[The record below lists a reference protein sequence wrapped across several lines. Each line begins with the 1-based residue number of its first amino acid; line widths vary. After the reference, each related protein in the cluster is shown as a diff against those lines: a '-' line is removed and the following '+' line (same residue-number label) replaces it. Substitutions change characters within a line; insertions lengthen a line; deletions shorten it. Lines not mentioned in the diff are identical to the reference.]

1 MPEVHAD
8 DAAIAVVGL
17 ACRLPGAATPR
28 AFWKLLCDGVEAI
41 GDVPLDRGDLA
52 ERDVPRRGGFL
63 DRIDGFDPGF
73 FGISPREATAMDPQQ
88 RLMLELSWEALED
101 ARIVPDALRGSR
113 TGVFVGVMASDYA
126 TLAQRGGAAQIGPHS
141 LAGLQRGLI
150 ANRVSYAVGL
160 RGPSMTVDAGQ
171 SSSLV
176 AVHVAADSLRRGEAT
191 LALAGGVHLIA
202 APESTVSAARF
213 GALSPDGRCYTFD
226 ERANG
231 YVRGEGGVV
240 VALKT
245 VARAVADGD
254 RIYAVI
260 RGSAV
265 NNDGGGDSLTTPSR
279 DAQAD
284 VLGAAYRRAGIAPDA
299 VRYVELHGTGTAV
312 GDPVEAAALGAVL
325 GAGRTPDAA
334 LRVGSAKTNIGHL
347 EGAAGAAGLL
357 KAVLSVANRQ
367 LPPSLNFERPNPRI
381 PLDDLGL
388 RVQTALEPWPEGPR
402 IAGVSSF
409 GMGGT
414 NCHVVLTEWPGRAED
429 PRERTAD
436 ADAPVLWPLSGRT
449 EDALREQA
457 ARLRAH
463 LEATPAADPA
473 DVGHS
478 LATTRAA
485 FGHRAAV
492 LGRGRDEL
500 LRRLGSLAAGEPVR
514 GVVSGETDEGRTAF
528 LFTGQGAQRVG
539 MGRGLY
545 EAHPAFATAFDELC
559 AELDPLLGGSVR
571 SVVFAGAEDLD
582 RTVWA
587 QAGLFAVEVASFR
600 LLESW
605 GVAPEF
611 LLGHSIGEIA
621 AAHVA
626 GVFSLADACALV
638 AARGRLMQALP
649 SGGAMLAV
657 QAAEAE
663 VRSEIGDRLD
673 VAAVNGPT
681 SVVVSGPTEVVEEFA
696 ARWRAEGRKTSRL
709 TVSHAFHSALMEPM
723 LAEFAAVLA
732 ELTFAE
738 PRIPVVSNLTGGIA
752 EPGLLTTPDYWV
764 RQVREA
770 VRFADG
776 VDTLHREGVTRFL
789 EVGPDGVLCAM
800 ARQAGAQGLLAPAL
814 RKDRDDAET
823 LLGAVARLY
832 TAGAPLDW
840 DALFAGHAPRPV
852 DLPTYAFQRRRFW
865 LDAAA
870 RPAVEPAP
878 AAPAP
883 VEAPTGPAAERR
895 DERALLHQIR
905 AQVAAV
911 LDYETPGDVDA
922 RLTFRDLGFDSLTA
936 VELRDRLAAATRLR
950 LPDSLVFD
958 HPTPLRLA
966 EHLSGLL
973 YGEPAAVAP
982 ATPAPGAVSAE
993 PIAIVAMSCRY
1004 AGGIDTPETLWQ
1016 AVLDG
1021 RDLVTGFPE
1030 DRGWDIAG
1038 VYADEG
1044 RNPTGT
1050 LTPAGAFLTDA
1061 TRFDAAFFGISPRE
1075 ALAMDPQQRLLLET
1089 AWEAVERLGVDPA
1102 VLRGSRT
1109 GVFVGAT
1116 AQDYGPRLHQ
1126 APADLE
1132 GHLLT
1137 GNTAS
1142 VASGRIAYVL
1152 GLEGPAVTVDTA
1164 CSSSLVALHLA
1175 AQSLRLGECDMALA
1189 GGATVLATPGMFIEF
1204 SKQQGL
1210 SADGRCKAFAEG
1222 ADGTGWG
1229 EGVGLLALERLSDA
1243 ERLGHPVLAVIRGS
1257 AINQDGASNGL
1268 AAPNGPSQE
1277 RVIRQALAG
1286 AGLAAADVDAVEAHG
1301 TGTALGDPIE
1311 AQALLA
1317 TYGRDRAAEDPLWLG
1332 SVKTNI
1338 GHTQAAAGVA
1348 GIIKMVQ
1355 AMRHGTLPRTLHADT
1370 PSSRVDWSAGGVR
1383 LLTEARDWPERG
1395 RPRRAAVS
1403 SFGISGTNA
1412 HMIVESVPQDAP
1424 AAPAATGTG
1433 PLPFPLSA
1441 HGDAALRAQAARLA
1455 EAVRAGAGPAAA
1467 ASLADLGLSLTARAA
1482 FDRRAVVVA
1491 ADREQLL
1498 AGLDALTRELPAA
1511 NLTTGTAG
1519 APDGPV
1525 FVFPGQGSQWEGM
1538 AAELYASSEVFRAEL
1553 TACAEALAPHTD
1565 WSLID
1570 VLHGAPGAPSL
1581 ERVDVVQ
1588 PALFAV
1594 MVSLAKLWRHSG
1606 VVPAAVIGHSQGEIA
1621 AAHVAGGLTLAD
1633 AARIVA
1639 LRSRYLRAIAGT
1651 GGMASIPLPTAE
1663 VEARIAR
1670 FDGRIT
1676 VAAHNGPS
1684 ATVVAGEAE
1693 ALDEFVAQCQAQ
1705 DVRARRVPVDYA
1717 SHSPAVDPLRE
1728 KLAEALAG
1736 IEPREGHTAF
1746 WSTVT
1751 GGLLAT
1757 TALDTDYWFRNLRQV
1772 VRFEPT
1778 VRALLAAGHRTFVES
1793 SPHPVLTVGVQ
1804 ETLEADGRGGAAL
1817 GTLRRDHGGPERF
1830 LGALAEAY
1838 VAGVAV
1844 DWADAFPGSA
1854 RRVPL
1859 PTYPFQRERYWL
1871 APGAGSTD
1879 ATGLGLDPAD
1889 HPLAGAAVTLA
1900 GDDTLVLTGRLATA
1914 DQPWL
1919 ADHVVNG
1926 AVVLPGSALV
1936 DLALHAGLRCGHP
1949 HLEELTL
1956 QSPLVLPAD
1965 GSVQIQVV
1973 LLPPDEAGRRP
1984 VTVHSRP
1991 RAAAEDR
1998 PWTWHATGALTA
2010 GPTAAPA
2017 PQGAWPP
2024 AGAVPLTVQDAYP
2037 GLAGRGYA
2045 YGPAFQGLT
2054 AAWRRGEELF
2064 AEVTLPETLPTEG
2077 FGIHPA
2083 LLDAALHVL
2092 LLDGDPAT
2100 TRLAFSFAGVR
2111 LHAAGATAVRVHAAP
2126 AGPEGGYA
2134 VTLSDPAG
2142 AAVLDVDALVLRA
2155 VDPERSAAGRST
2167 ADPLHRLDWIP
2178 AASAATGGAVRTAPA
2193 DLAQGLPP
2201 LDGGPAPEAV
2211 LLPVTGDPD
2220 APAESAHALTRS
2232 ALELIQAFLAEEGRA
2247 DSRLVLLTR
2256 QALATGP
2263 DEEVRDLAAA
2273 AVLGL
2278 ARSAQI
2284 EHPGRILILD
2294 HDGERPTDE
2303 ALRDALAGDEPQL
2316 ALRAGRLLA
2325 PRLVK
2330 AGPAPLAGAEPAR
2343 TPFDPDGTVLLT
2355 GGTGAIGRVLARHLV
2370 TAHGVRHLLLVGRRG
2385 LPAGELAELTAGLD
2399 AEVTAAAC
2407 DAADPAALA
2416 ALLAAVPAE
2425 HPLTAVVH
2433 AAGVVD
2439 DASVQRLRPEQLDA
2453 VLRPKADA
2461 AWNLHRLTRDL
2472 DLSAFVLFSSLAS
2485 TVGAAGQGSYGAA
2498 NGFLDALAQHRHA
2511 LGLPAQALLSGLWA
2525 HGEGMGGRLGEA
2537 DRARLVR
2544 GGLAPMTAEQGLA
2557 LFDAALADGRPLIAP
2572 ARIAVAEAAGRA
2584 EAVPAVLRG
2593 LIRTPLRRASAAA
2606 AASGLADRLT
2616 VLPAADRRRT
2626 LLDLVRSSAATALGH
2641 ADPAGIAVDGAF
2653 KALGFDSLIAV
2664 EFRNRLNAASGLR
2677 LPTTVAFDHPTP
2689 NALADHLLALLTDAA
2704 GTGPAPAAARAAT
2717 AAPGE
2722 PIAIVAMGCRF
2733 PGGIGSPEELW
2744 QVVAERGDMIST
2756 LPANRGWDLD
2766 RLYHADPDEP
2776 GRSYTRE
2783 GGFLYDADLFDAAF
2797 FGISPREAA
2806 AADPQQRLL
2815 LETAWEVVERAG
2827 IDPTTLR
2834 HSATGV
2840 FTGVA
2845 TQEYGPRMDHAL
2857 ENYGGYRVT
2866 GSAGSVASGRVAYA
2880 LGLEGPAV
2888 TVDTACSSS
2897 LVALHLAVQSLRGG
2911 ECDLALAGGAA
2922 VMSTPGLFIEFSRL
2936 RGLSEDGRC
2945 RAFGSGADGF
2955 GLAEGVGLVMLER
2968 LSDARRNGHQVLAVI
2983 RGTAIN
2989 QDGAS
2994 NGLTAPNG
3002 PSQERVI
3009 RQALAN
3015 AGVAAA
3021 EVDAVEAHGTGTTL
3035 GDPIEAHALLAT
3047 YGQERA
3053 GEPLWLGSV
3062 KSNIGHT
3069 QAAAGVAGVIKM
3081 VLAMRHGVLPATLHA
3096 DEPSP
3101 HVEWATGAVEL
3112 LSEARPWP
3120 QAGRPRRAGVSSF
3133 GMSGTNAHLIL
3144 EAAPATAAE
3153 EPTEA
3158 GGVLPWLLSG
3168 RTPAALGAQAERL
3181 REFVLGRPEA
3191 SVADVASALLSR
3203 AGLEHRA
3210 VVLGADREALLD
3222 GLAVLGGEGVV
3233 RGRVV
3238 PGDVVFVFPGQGSQ
3252 WVGMAWELAEASPVF
3267 AARLAACEAAL
3278 APFTDWSLTE
3288 VLRSG
3293 AELDRVDVVQP
3304 VLWAVMVSLAE
3315 VWRAH
3320 GVEPSAVI
3328 GHSQGE
3334 IAAAVVAGALSVEDG
3349 ARVVALR
3356 SRAIVELAG
3365 GGGMVS
3371 VAAGSVVVEELIG
3384 SFDGRISVAA
3394 FNGPSSTVV
3403 SGEPGAL
3410 DALMALCEER
3420 EVRARRIPVDYASHS
3435 AQVDRL
3441 RGRILDDLAEVAP
3454 VTSTVPLYSTL
3465 TGTPIDTA
3473 RMGAEYWFDNLRS
3486 PVRFEEATRALLGSG
3501 RSVFVECSPHPVLT
3515 VGVQETADAAET
3527 ATAVLGTLRRGQG
3540 GPEQLLT
3547 ALAEAWTAGVAVDF
3561 TTLLPAGRPV
3571 ELPTYA
3577 FQRERHWL
3585 EQAAAPAAEGDP
3597 TEARF
3602 WDAVE
3607 REDLAELSEA
3617 LRLDDTPE
3625 LLGSVLPA
3633 LADWRR
3639 RRRDRST
3646 LDSWRYRI
3654 GWKPVDA
3661 PRRAVALTGTWLVV
3675 TAEETTAEEVVAAI
3689 RTAGAQT
3696 VTLVVA
3702 DPAVGR
3708 TALADT
3714 LRAALPAAE
3723 PFAGVVSLAGLA
3735 EEPLPGT
3742 VLPAGLAVSLTLVQA
3757 LGDAGIT
3764 APLWTLTR
3772 GAVST
3777 GRADRLD
3784 HPVQAQLWGF
3794 GRSLALEHP
3803 DRTGGLIDLPPVL
3816 DERAGRRLAAL
3827 LSGATGEDQSA
3838 VRSSGTY
3845 AARLLR
3851 APEPAPAGEGRRLT
3865 GTVLVAGADG
3875 ALGRQ
3880 AARWAAGR
3888 GAAHL
3893 LLVASAPSGELA
3905 DFAAESTGAGTPATV
3920 AVCDLAD
3927 ADALAA
3933 LLAEHPVA
3941 GVVLTAEV
3949 GPTEALELTGPAEF
3963 AAVLAA
3969 KTAGAA
3975 RLHAALADV
3984 PLDAFVLFSSIA
3996 GVWGSGGQAAYA
4008 AGNSYLDALAE
4019 HRRSLGLPAT
4029 SVAWGPW
4036 SGGPDGRGADF
4047 LSRRGIPA
4055 MDPRLALAALD
4066 RAVDRDETTVVVAD
4080 VDWTTFTASFTS
4092 ARPSP
4097 LLADLPGPRTA
4108 AAAAGTDGAAALSG
4122 RIAALSAAE
4131 RERETLAVVRAEVA
4145 AVLGHADPSG
4155 LETGRTFKDLGFD
4168 SLTAVELGKRLA
4180 AGTGTPVPAT
4190 AVFDHPTIGEMT
4202 RYLVGGLDSGPAATA
4217 TAATDEPI
4225 AIIGMSCRFPGGVE
4239 GPEDLWRLVA
4249 AGGDAIVDFPTD
4261 RGWDVEGLYDPDPD
4275 RQGHTYVR
4283 SGGFLAGAGEFDAGL
4298 FGISPREAL
4307 AMDPQQRLLL
4317 EAAWEAFEDAG
4328 IDATA
4333 VRGSQGGVFVG
4344 MTSSGYG
4351 QGAVLP
4357 DGVEGHVL
4365 TGTTTSVA
4373 SGRLA
4378 YTFGLEGPA
4387 ITVDTACSSSL
4398 VALHMAA
4405 GALRSG
4411 ECGIALAGGV
4421 TVMVSPD
4428 SFIEFSRQ
4436 RGLAVDGRCKPF
4448 SAAADGTSWA
4458 EGVGMLLVE
4467 RLSDARRNGHRV
4479 LAVVR
4484 GSAVNQDGASN
4495 GLTAP
4500 NGPAQQRVIRQA
4512 LANAGLSAAEVDAVE
4527 AHGTGTRLGDPIE
4540 AQALLATYGQD
4551 RPADRPLLLGSV
4563 KSNIGHTQAA
4573 AGVAGVIKT
4582 IMAMRHGELPGLLHL
4597 DAPSPHVDW
4606 SAGAIELPTATQP
4619 WPENGR
4625 PLRAGVSSFGVSGTN
4640 AHVILESAPV
4650 EETAARGPA
4659 APATGAPLP
4668 WLLSAAD
4675 PTALAAQAER
4685 LHGFADAGT
4694 GTDPDPADIA
4704 LALATGRTGLAHRA
4718 VVLAADR
4725 AGLLAGLG
4733 ALATGAEAPGVL
4745 RGESADGR
4753 SAFLFSGQGS
4763 QRPGMGRALYT
4774 AFPVFADAL
4783 DAVCARLDTE
4793 LDHPL
4798 RAVMFAEADTP
4809 EAALLDRTVHTQA
4822 ALFAFEVALFRLLE
4836 DWGVR
4841 PDFLLGHSIGEIAA
4855 AHVAGVLSLDDAC
4868 TLVAARG
4875 RLMQALPAGG
4885 AMLAVEIDEAGAAEA
4900 LAAHDGVDV
4909 AAVNGP
4915 RAIVVSGPQDAIAD
4929 LAGHWRAE
4937 GRRTSRL
4944 RVSHAFHSALMEP
4957 MLAEFRAVAERLA
4970 YHPPRL
4976 PVVSNLTGTAVGAE
4990 EICTPEYWVRHVR
5003 GAVRFAD
5010 GVRWLAGQGATR
5022 FLELGPE
5029 AVLTAMAR
5037 LTLDATDRDDA
5048 ALVPA
5053 SRGERPEAETLLAA
5067 VATAWTRGA
5076 AVDWS
5081 AVLADRGG
5089 RRITLPPYAFQRRP
5103 YWLRPGRSGA
5113 DVTGAGLLRTEH
5125 PLLTAAVPLAD
5136 GEGALL
5142 TGRLSLAAQPWLADH
5157 AVRGTAILPGTGFV
5171 ELALRAG
5178 REVGCTAL
5186 RELMVE
5192 APLAV
5197 PATGGVRIQVRVG
5210 DPDPAGDRPVAVH
5223 AQPDGAAGW
5232 TRHASGALAAGTDA
5246 EPYDLSA
5253 WPPADAEPVELDGYY
5268 ERLTE
5273 AGYGYGPVFRG
5284 LRRAWRAEGAVYA
5297 EIALPA
5303 GAAEEAA
5310 GYGVHP
5316 ALLDAAMHA
5325 TTVGGFLDDAGATPL
5340 PFAWSGV
5347 TLHATGASVA
5357 RVRLAP
5363 AGRDAISIRV
5373 ADATGAPVADVRSLT
5388 LRPAPTG
5395 QPDGRRAEAGD
5406 ALFAVEWSALP
5417 TGAAAEECPVAEL
5430 SAVEA
5435 GHARAALVLHRV
5447 EATGADDAARART
5460 ATAGALDA
5468 ARRWLAGD
5476 RDEADRLVV
5485 VTRGAAAVHPG
5496 EEPADPAGAA
5506 VWGLLRSAQSE
5517 HPDRVLLLDDDGS
5530 ADWALVRRAVE
5541 LGENQ
5546 LAARGGALY
5555 APRLVRVPAS
5565 AALTVPEDA
5574 AAWTLDPTEPGILT
5588 SLRLLPAD
5596 TAERPLG
5603 PGEVRI
5609 GVRAAGVNFRDVLLA
5624 LGMYPER
5631 AELGSEGAGV
5641 VLEVGAEVTD
5651 LAPGER
5657 VFGLF
5662 PGGFGPVAVADRR
5675 RLARIPA
5682 GWTFTEAA
5690 SMPVVF
5696 VTAYYGL
5703 VDVAA
5708 ARPGESVLVHAA
5720 AGGVG
5725 MAAVQL
5731 ARHLGLEVYGTANP
5745 GKWDALRAA
5754 GLDDA

>member
-1 MPEVHAD
+1 
-8 DAAIAVVGL
+8 
-17 ACRLPGAATPR
+17 
-28 AFWKLLCDGVEAI
+28 
-41 GDVPLDRGDLA
+41 
-52 ERDVPRRGGFL
+52 
-63 DRIDGFDPGF
+63 
-73 FGISPREATAMDPQQ
+73 
-88 RLMLELSWEALED
+88 
-101 ARIVPDALRGSR
+101 
-113 TGVFVGVMASDYA
+113 
-126 TLAQRGGAAQIGPHS
+126 
-141 LAGLQRGLI
+141 
-150 ANRVSYAVGL
+150 
-160 RGPSMTVDAGQ
+160 
-171 SSSLV
+171 
-176 AVHVAADSLRRGEAT
+176 
-191 LALAGGVHLIA
+191 
-202 APESTVSAARF
+202 
-213 GALSPDGRCYTFD
+213 
-226 ERANG
+226 
-231 YVRGEGGVV
+231 
-240 VALKT
+240 
-245 VARAVADGD
+245 
-254 RIYAVI
+254 
-260 RGSAV
+260 
-265 NNDGGGDSLTTPSR
+265 
-279 DAQAD
+279 
-284 VLGAAYRRAGIAPDA
+284 
-299 VRYVELHGTGTAV
+299 
-312 GDPVEAAALGAVL
+312 
-325 GAGRTPDAA
+325 
-334 LRVGSAKTNIGHL
+334 
-347 EGAAGAAGLL
+347 
-357 KAVLSVANRQ
+357 
-367 LPPSLNFERPNPRI
+367 
-381 PLDDLGL
+381 
-388 RVQTALEPWPEGPR
+388 
-402 IAGVSSF
+402 
-409 GMGGT
+409 
-414 NCHVVLTEWPGRAED
+414 
-429 PRERTAD
+429 
-436 ADAPVLWPLSGRT
+436 
-449 EDALREQA
+449 
-457 ARLRAH
+457 
-463 LEATPAADPA
+463 
-473 DVGHS
+473 
-478 LATTRAA
+478 
-485 FGHRAAV
+485 
-492 LGRGRDEL
+492 
-500 LRRLGSLAAGEPVR
+500 
-514 GVVSGETDEGRTAF
+514 
-528 LFTGQGAQRVG
+528 
-539 MGRGLY
+539 
-545 EAHPAFATAFDELC
+545 
-559 AELDPLLGGSVR
+559 
-571 SVVFAGAEDLD
+571 
-582 RTVWA
+582 
-587 QAGLFAVEVASFR
+587 
-600 LLESW
+600 
-605 GVAPEF
+605 
-611 LLGHSIGEIA
+611 
-621 AAHVA
+621 
-626 GVFSLADACALV
+626 
-638 AARGRLMQALP
+638 
-649 SGGAMLAV
+649 
-657 QAAEAE
+657 
-663 VRSEIGDRLD
+663 
-673 VAAVNGPT
+673 
-681 SVVVSGPTEVVEEFA
+681 
-696 ARWRAEGRKTSRL
+696 
-709 TVSHAFHSALMEPM
+709 
-723 LAEFAAVLA
+723 
-732 ELTFAE
+732 
-738 PRIPVVSNLTGGIA
+738 
-752 EPGLLTTPDYWV
+752 
-764 RQVREA
+764 
-770 VRFADG
+770 
-776 VDTLHREGVTRFL
+776 
-789 EVGPDGVLCAM
+789 
-800 ARQAGAQGLLAPAL
+800 
-814 RKDRDDAET
+814 
-823 LLGAVARLY
+823 
-832 TAGAPLDW
+832 
-840 DALFAGHAPRPV
+840 
-852 DLPTYAFQRRRFW
+852 
-865 LDAAA
+865 
-870 RPAVEPAP
+870 
-878 AAPAP
+878 
-883 VEAPTGPAAERR
+883 
-895 DERALLHQIR
+895 
-905 AQVAAV
+905 
-911 LDYETPGDVDA
+911 
-922 RLTFRDLGFDSLTA
+922 
-936 VELRDRLAAATRLR
+936 
-950 LPDSLVFD
+950 
-958 HPTPLRLA
+958 
-966 EHLSGLL
+966 
-973 YGEPAAVAP
+973 
-982 ATPAPGAVSAE
+982 
-993 PIAIVAMSCRY
+993 
-1004 AGGIDTPETLWQ
+1004 
-1016 AVLDG
+1016 
-1021 RDLVTGFPE
+1021 
-1030 DRGWDIAG
+1030 
-1038 VYADEG
+1038 
-1044 RNPTGT
+1044 
-1050 LTPAGAFLTDA
+1050 
-1061 TRFDAAFFGISPRE
+1061 
-1075 ALAMDPQQRLLLET
+1075 
-1089 AWEAVERLGVDPA
+1089 
-1102 VLRGSRT
+1102 
-1109 GVFVGAT
+1109 
-1116 AQDYGPRLHQ
+1116 
-1126 APADLE
+1126 
-1132 GHLLT
+1132 
-1137 GNTAS
+1137 
-1142 VASGRIAYVL
+1142 
-1152 GLEGPAVTVDTA
+1152 
-1164 CSSSLVALHLA
+1164 
-1175 AQSLRLGECDMALA
+1175 
-1189 GGATVLATPGMFIEF
+1189 
-1204 SKQQGL
+1204 
-1210 SADGRCKAFAEG
+1210 
-1222 ADGTGWG
+1222 
-1229 EGVGLLALERLSDA
+1229 
-1243 ERLGHPVLAVIRGS
+1243 
-1257 AINQDGASNGL
+1257 
-1268 AAPNGPSQE
+1268 
-1277 RVIRQALAG
+1277 
-1286 AGLAAADVDAVEAHG
+1286 
-1301 TGTALGDPIE
+1301 
-1311 AQALLA
+1311 
-1317 TYGRDRAAEDPLWLG
+1317 
-1332 SVKTNI
+1332 
-1338 GHTQAAAGVA
+1338 
-1348 GIIKMVQ
+1348 
-1355 AMRHGTLPRTLHADT
+1355 
-1370 PSSRVDWSAGGVR
+1370 
-1383 LLTEARDWPERG
+1383 
-1395 RPRRAAVS
+1395 
-1403 SFGISGTNA
+1403 
-1412 HMIVESVPQDAP
+1412 
-1424 AAPAATGTG
+1424 
-1433 PLPFPLSA
+1433 
-1441 HGDAALRAQAARLA
+1441 
-1455 EAVRAGAGPAAA
+1455 
-1467 ASLADLGLSLTARAA
+1467 
-1482 FDRRAVVVA
+1482 
-1491 ADREQLL
+1491 
-1498 AGLDALTRELPAA
+1498 
-1511 NLTTGTAG
+1511 
-1519 APDGPV
+1519 
-1525 FVFPGQGSQWEGM
+1525 
-1538 AAELYASSEVFRAEL
+1538 
-1553 TACAEALAPHTD
+1553 
-1565 WSLID
+1565 
-1570 VLHGAPGAPSL
+1570 
-1581 ERVDVVQ
+1581 
-1588 PALFAV
+1588 
-1594 MVSLAKLWRHSG
+1594 
-1606 VVPAAVIGHSQGEIA
+1606 
-1621 AAHVAGGLTLAD
+1621 
-1633 AARIVA
+1633 
-1639 LRSRYLRAIAGT
+1639 
-1651 GGMASIPLPTAE
+1651 
-1663 VEARIAR
+1663 
-1670 FDGRIT
+1670 
-1676 VAAHNGPS
+1676 
-1684 ATVVAGEAE
+1684 
-1693 ALDEFVAQCQAQ
+1693 
-1705 DVRARRVPVDYA
+1705 
-1717 SHSPAVDPLRE
+1717 
-1728 KLAEALAG
+1728 
-1736 IEPREGHTAF
+1736 HTAF

-1757 TALDTDYWFRNLRQV
+1757 TELDTDYWFRNLRQV

-2010 GPTAAPA
+2010 GPAAAPA

-2024 AGAVPLTVQDAYP
+2024 AGAVPLAVQDAYP

-2064 AEVTLPETLPTEG
+2064 AEITLPETLPTEG

-2178 AASAATGGAVRTAPA
+2178 AATGATPATGGAVRTVPA

-2211 LLPVTGDPD
+2211 LVPVTGDPD

-2232 ALELIQAFLAEEGRA
+2232 ALGLIQAFLAEEGRA

-2256 QALATGP
+2256 QALAAGP

-2330 AGPAPLAGAEPAR
+2330 AGPAPHAGAEPAR

-2355 GGTGAIGRVLARHLV
+2355 GGTGAIGRLLARHLV

-2385 LPAGELAELTAGLD
+2385 LPTGELAELTAGLD

-2689 NALADHLLALLTDAA
+2689 NALADHLLALLTDAT
-2704 GTGPAPAAARAAT
+2704 GTGPAPTAARAAT

-3081 VLAMRHGVLPATLHA
+3081 VLAMRHGVLPATLHV

-3181 REFVLGRPEA
+3181 REFVLGRPES

-3210 VVLGADREALLD
+3210 VVLGADRQALLD

-3293 AELDRVDVVQP
+3293 ADLDRVDVVQP

-3356 SRAIVELAG
+3356 SRALIELAG

-3371 VAAGSVVVEELIG
+3371 VAAGSAVVEELIAG
-3384 SFDGRISVAA
+3384 FDGRISVAA
-3394 FNGPSSTVV
+3394 YNGPSSTVV
-3403 SGEPGAL
+3403 SGEPDAL
-3410 DALMALCEER
+3410 DGLMALCEEQD
-3420 EVRARRIPVDYASHS
+3420 VRARRIPVDYASHS

-3486 PVRFEEATRALLGSG
+3486 PVRFEEATRALLSSG
-3501 RSVFVECSPHPVLT
+3501 RAVFVECSPHPVLT
-3515 VGVQETADAAET
+3515 VGVQETADAAGT

-3561 TTLLPAGRPV
+3561 TTLLPAGRRI

-3577 FQRERHWL
+3577 FQRERYWL

-3597 TEARF
+3597 AEARF

-3617 LRLDDTPE
+3617 LRLEDTPE

-3661 PRRAVALTGTWLVV
+3661 PRGAVALTGTWLVV
-3675 TAEETTAEEVVAAI
+3675 AAEETAAEEVVAAI

-3920 AVCDLAD
+3920 AVCDLGD

-4108 AAAAGTDGAAALSG
+4108 AAAAGTDGAAALGG

-4283 SGGFLAGAGEFDAGL
+4283 SGGFLTGAGEFDAGL

-4479 LAVVR
+4479 LAVLR

-4512 LANAGLSAAEVDAVE
+4512 LANAGLTAAEVDAVE
-4527 AHGTGTRLGDPIE
+4527 AHGTGTKLGDPIE

-4582 IMAMRHGELPGLLHL
+4582 VMAMRHGELPGLLHL

-4650 EETAARGPA
+4650 DETAARGPA

-4675 PTALAAQAER
+4675 PSALAAQAER

-4725 AGLLAGLG
+4725 TGLLAGLG

-4957 MLAEFRAVAERLA
+4957 MLAEFRAVAEGLA

-5037 LTLDATDRDDA
+5037 LTLDATGRDDA

-5113 DVTGAGLLRTEH
+5113 DVTGAGLLPTEH

-5417 TGAAAEECPVAEL
+5417 AGAAAEECPVAEL

-5468 ARRWLAGD
+5468 ARRWLSGD

-5754 GLDDA
+5754 GLDDAHIASSRDLAFEESFRTATGGRGVDVVLNSLAGEFTDASLRLLAEGGRFADMGKADPRDAESVAADHPGVRYRAFDPSEAGPQRMGEILAEVLGLFESGALRLLPITAWDVREAPAVFRHISQAKHVGKNVVTVPVPLDPEGTVLITGGTGTLGGLLARHLVAEHGVRHLLLLSRRGADGPGAAELADELRDLGAETTLAACDAADRDALAAVLAAIPAEHPLTGVIHTAGVVDDGVVTALTAEQLATVLRPKADAALHLHELTADRDLAMFVLFSSVAAVLGPPGQGNYAAANGFLDALAAQRRARGLAGVSLAWGLWAESSGITGHLTGADLARAARVG